1 MNILWL
7 SWRDIK
13 NPDAG
18 GAEKVAIEVASRF
31 VRDGS
36 KVSIYTSRFKDSKTQ
51 EVVRGVKIIR
61 HGNRLTCRFY
71 AFIHYFQNRTKI
83 DLIIDEI
90 NTIPFFTPLYAK
102 RKSICLI
109 HQLAKEYWFT
119 HTIWPINQLG
129 YILEPFWL
137 KLYKKSPTL
146 ALSSST
152 RTDLI
157 KLGFRNVIKYNI
169 GLDFKPRAITK
180 KDNRI
185 IFLGR
190 LVRTKGVKDAIRA
203 FKIIHSKLSAYKLII
218 VGRGDARYIN
228 ELKKLTRILG
238 LEQVVQFTGYVSDK
252 EKIALLQKSK
262 VTLIPSIREGWAIVA
277 TESNALCSIPIAYN
291 VPGLKNA
298 IKNGQTGFLVK
309 NNPSELAK
317 SAIRVI
323 KNEKLRKK
331 LAENG
336 YSQSNNYSWEKTYFI
351 IKKIIQQYS

>member
-13 NPDAG
+13 NPDSG

-31 VRDGS
+31 VREGS
-36 KVSIYTSRFKDSKTQ
+36 KVTIYTSSFTGAKPQ
-51 EVVRGVKIIR
+51 EVLKGVKIFR
-61 HGNRLTCRFY
+61 RGNRLTCRLF
-71 AFIHYFQNRTKI
+71 AFLYYLKNKDF

-102 RKSICLI
+102 QKSICLI

-137 KLYKKSPTL
+137 KLYKKRPTF

-152 RTDLI
+152 KADLI
-157 KLGFRNVIKYNI
+157 KLGFINVIKYNI
-169 GLDFKPRAITK
+169 GLDFMSRAITK
-180 KDNRI
+180 KDNQV

-190 LVRTKGVKDAIRA
+190 IVRAKGVEDAIKA
-203 FKIIHSKLSAYKLII
+203 FKIIHNRLPAYKLII
-218 VGRGDARYIN
+218 VGRGDSKYIN

-238 LEQVVQFTGYVSDK
+238 LGKVVQFTGYVSDK
-252 EKIALLQKSK
+252 EKIAVLQKSK

-336 YSQSNNYSWEKTYFI
+336 YRQSTDYSWEKTYFI